1 MTRAHEW
8 LCYYA
13 APVHR
18 TSAMPLSD
26 DVSSAPLRASVIV
39 CTHNGEAG
47 IEPTL
52 ASLLRQDFPGEAFE
66 ILVVDNAS
74 SDATPQ
80 VVGGIARQHPG
91 RIRVVREPVLGH
103 SRARNRGVLS
113 SRGHVIA
120 FTDDDARVS
129 PRWLGALVD
138 TCEQPGVGC
147 AGGPVR
153 AGPGEPLPGWV
164 VPQFLPYLALFDKGM
179 AKIDLSYNEYP
190 RGVNMAY
197 PRRSFGEVGLFSTAF
212 GLKGRSLLYYDEIE
226 LCYRLERS
234 GRRIL
239 YVPDAEV
246 THAIHPGRLTIAWFK
261 QRFYAQGR
269 SEAYFDLVH
278 RGGLFVLNRLKEH
291 GRIAAGPAGSA
302 GAVDL
307 QRHCRVWS
315 ALGYGVGAMQ
325 GWLTGI
331 GHRARPA
338 PFERAR
344 GTSRDGPP

>member
-1 MTRAHEW
+1 VQRVEQMQ
-8 LCYYA
+8 
-13 APVHR
+13 PNR
-18 TSAMPLSD
+18 TSAMPLRD

-39 CTHNGEAG
+39 CTHNGGER

-52 ASLLRQDFPGEAFE
+52 VSLLRQDFPDEAYE

-80 VVGGIARQHPG
+80 VVGEIARRRPG
-91 RIRVVREPVLGH
+91 RIRVVREPALGH
-103 SRARNRGVLS
+103 SRARNRGVLN
-113 SRGHVIA
+113 SRGHVLA

-129 PRWLGALVD
+129 PGWLGALVD
-138 TCEQPGVGC
+138 TCEQPEVGG

-153 AGPGEPLPGWV
+153 SGPGEPLPAWIA
-164 VPQFLPYLALFDKGM
+164 PQFRPYLALFDKGM

-197 PRRSFGEVGLFSTAF
+197 PRQSFGEVGLFSTAF

-226 LCYRLERS
+226 FCYRLERS

-278 RGGLFVLNRLKEH
+278 RGGPFVLRRLTEH
-291 GRIAAGPAGSA
+291 GRLAGAGRDRPAGSA
-302 GAVDL
+302 GAIDL

-315 ALGYGVGAMQ
+315 ALGYGVGAAQ
-325 GWLTGI
+325 GWLTGVR
-331 GHRARPA
+331 HRARPA

-344 GTSRDGPP
+344 GTAGYSPS

>member
-1 MTRAHEW
+1 
-8 LCYYA
+8 
-13 APVHR
+13 
-18 TSAMPLSD
+18 MPLRD
-26 DVSSAPLRASVIV
+26 DVPSPPLRASVIV
-39 CTHNGEAG
+39 CTHNGGGRIA
-47 IEPTL
+47 PTL
-52 ASLLRQDFPGEAFE
+52 DSLLRQDFPGETFE

-80 VVGGIARQHPG
+80 VVRGIARQHPG
-91 RIRVVREPVLGH
+91 RITVVGEPILGH
-103 SRARNRGVLS
+103 SRARNRGVLN

-138 TCEQPGVGC
+138 TCERPEVGC

-153 AGPGEPLPGWV
+153 AAPGEPLPGWV
-164 VPQFLPYLALFDKGM
+164 APQFLPYLALFDKGM
-179 AKIDLSYNEYP
+179 TEIDLSYNEYP

-197 PRRSFGEVGLFSTAF
+197 PRQSFSQVGLFSTAF

-234 GRRIL
+234 GRRIV
-239 YVPDAEV
+239 YVPEAEV
-246 THAIHPGRLTIAWFK
+246 THVIHPERLTMAWFK

-269 SEAYFDLVH
+269 SEAYFDLVL
-278 RGGLFVLNRLKEH
+278 RGGRFVVKRLKEP
-291 GRIAAGPAGSA
+291 GRVAGAGRASPAGSA

-325 GWLTGI
+325 GWMTGI
-331 GHRARPA
+331 RHRARPA
-338 PFERAR
+338 PFERVPGAA
-344 GTSRDGPP
+344 GCGPP